1 LEPVVSVPEDI
12 RIRAKGALDRMLAVP
27 RD

>member
-1 LEPVVSVPEDI
+1 VISVPGECPE
-12 RIRAKGALDRMLAVP
+12 KGQGALDRMLAVP